1 MTAAPAQ
8 NVTVTAKPAAA
19 RSSVPSRSAEAPAG
33 LSFRPFFVITAL
45 FSLAVNI
52 LLLVSPLYMLQVYDR
67 VLSSGSVETLI
78 MVSIAAI
85 GLLIVYGFA
94 EAARK
99 KVLSLM
105 SIYIEDNY
113 GSKIFKNGFTGSD
126 TSLSLPGR
134 LGDLNTVQSFLQNG
148 LLLPIFDLA
157 FTPIFV
163 FAMFLVHPIIGWIGV
178 AGGAVL
184 IVIAILTELGS
195 RTAVKTAQAAESKA
209 SQHAQQISRH
219 RSVIKSLGMLE
230 PLAGQWTAQKSN
242 ASRLSLKGQGRST
255 FFGAQAKGLRQMLQV
270 AALGVG
276 GYLVLQLEVS
286 AGAIIAGSILM
297 GRALSP
303 IDQTLGAWR
312 QLLRAR
318 QAWDRLSETIQG
330 FEGGAPDA
338 MPLPRPDAIL
348 SIQNLEVAPPGS
360 DRAILPK
367 FNLTIKGGTVIGIL
381 GASGSGKTSILETCV
396 GAWQPF
402 NGEVRL
408 GGRDIHRWVDGD
420 RGQYVGYAPQSVD
433 LLPGTIAQNIS
444 RFKDG
449 ASDDIIVAAR
459 RAGFHDMILNLPDGY
474 DTMIGP
480 GGAHLSQGQ
489 CKAVSLS
496 RAFYGA
502 PAFLCLDE
510 PGASLDQASLANLSH
525 GIKVAKDAGA
535 IILLSTHDVRFL
547 HLADNIMLL
556 GQGAL
561 KMVTA
566 DDYAKSLQQTAVANK
581 ARAT

>member
-1 MTAAPAQ
+1 MTAAAAQ
-8 NVTVTAKPAAA
+8 NAAAAVKPAAG
-19 RSSVPSRSAEAPAG
+19 RSNIPAASPAG
-33 LSFRPFFVITAL
+33 LSLRPFFVMTAL

-85 GLLIVYGFA
+85 GLLMVYGFA

-113 GSKIFKNGFTGSD
+113 GSKIFKSGFSGRD
-126 TSLSLPGR
+126 TTLSLPGR

-163 FAMFLVHPIIGWIGV
+163 FAMFLVHPIIGWIGI
-178 AGGAVL
+178 AGAAVL

-195 RTAVKTAQAAESKA
+195 RADVKTAQAAEGRA

-230 PLAGQWTAQKSN
+230 PLAEQWTAQKSD

-312 QLLRAR
+312 QVLRAR

-381 GASGSGKTSILETCV
+381 GASGSGKTSVLETCV

-402 NGEVRL
+402 GGDVRL
-408 GGRDIHRWVDGD
+408 GGRDIHRWDDGD

-449 ASDDIIVAAR
+449 PPEEIITAAR

-474 DTMIGP
+474 DTVIGP

-489 CKAVSLS
+489 CKAVSLA
-496 RAFYGA
+496 RAFYGD
-502 PAFLCLDE
+502 PVFLCLDE
-510 PGASLDQASLANLSH
+510 PGAGLDQVSLGNLSR
-525 GIKVAKDAGA
+525 GIKEAKVAGA
-535 IILLSTHDVRFL
+535 IILLSTHDARFL

-566 DDYAKSLQQTAVANK
+566 EDYAKTLQQTANVK